1 VSSPFLGQI
10 IPVAFNFAPSYWA
23 FCAGQFLPIAQNQA
37 LFSLLGTTY
46 GGNGVTTFQLPNLQG
61 RVAMHVG
68 NGHTLGEAS
77 GTESVTV
84 TVNEMA
90 AHAHPVTQPASQ
102 DPETTN
108 RPDGAYYTVGGAY
121 GSSPANP
128 AMGATA
134 TSVTGGGQPHSNLQP
149 SLALSFVIALVG
161 IFPSRS

>member
-10 IPVAFNFAPSYWA
+10 IPVAFNFAPRGWA
-23 FCAGQFLPIAQNQA
+23 FCSGQTLPINQNQA

-46 GGNGVTTFQLPNLQG
+46 GGNGQTTFQLPNLQS
-61 RVAMHVG
+61 RVPMHVSP
-68 NGHTLGEAS
+68 GHTLGEVG
-77 GTESVTV
+77 GTETV
-84 TVNEMA
+84 TVMVNELP
-90 AHAHPVTQPASQ
+90 AHAHPVTQPASK

-128 AMGATA
+128 AMGGTA
-134 TSVTGGGQPHSNLQP
+134 TSVTGGGQPHLNLQP
-149 SLALSFVIALVG
+149 SLALPFVIALTG